1 MTCSLNKGL
10 HGNSISALRHGG
22 GEGGGMALAG
32 ARNHR
37 C

>member
-22 GEGGGMALAG
+22 GEGGGDG
-32 ARNHR
+32 TSWRKES
-37 C
+37 